1 MPPKPF
7 HLPDIASKTGDRK
20 REVRGLK
27 RAMESHTKDLR
38 WARIGRDNQSCC
50 LYESAG
56 GLDHQA
62 PTKDFQY
69 ADHISRQGEPR
80 CSIVTQHNPM

>member
-7 HLPDIASKTGDRK
+7 HLPDIASKTGDRE

-38 WARIGRDNQSCC
+38 LARIRAAAYPQST
-50 LYESAG
+50 G

-62 PTKDFQY
+62 STKDF
-69 ADHISRQGEPR
+69 
-80 CSIVTQHNPM
+80 